1 MANKIDFG
9 WEGFAEFDQMLTQMV
24 DDFGYKDARRI
35 LTRSVRRAMK
45 PVLEQ
50 AKINAPVDT
59 GALERLLWLESR
71 KPTNRDRRSKY
82 VDRTDAVIASVT
94 TPPSTKL
101 AKLKFFNQ
109 RADKKGRNAALQER
123 GIKHFG
129 IKSDMR
135 AIAQEF
141 GTAKVPAQPYLRPAL
156 ESNHQTVVDSLG
168 SMLGIELDKYKAPKA
183 TRKK

>member
-9 WEGFAEFDQMLTQMV
+9 WEGFKEFDDLLTQMV
-24 DDFGYKDARRI
+24 NDFGYKDARRI

-50 AKINAPVDT
+50 AKLFAPVDT
-59 GALERLLWLESR
+59 GALERLLWLEAR
-71 KPTNRDRRSKY
+71 KPTNRDKRSKY
-82 VDRTDAVIASVT
+82 VDRTDAVIATVT
-94 TPPSTKL
+94 TPPGTKL
-101 AKLKFFNQ
+101 AKMKHYNYSESFKKK
-109 RADKKGRNAALQER
+109 AD
-123 GIKHFG
+123 ITTTG

-141 GTAKVPAQPYLRPAL
+141 GTAKTPAKPYLRPAL
-156 ESNHQTVVDSLG
+156 ERNHQSVVDSLG
-168 SMLGIELDKYKAPKA
+168 SMLGIELEKYKAPKP